1 MFTCRIEEEVV
12 AMTGFS
18 TDSLKLDP
26 REVHFRVPGPHR
38 GLSLFLRYLTPN
50 REAISPSKPVLYV
63 HGGTFPLG
71 ALDRPSLCRPVV
83 AR

>member
-18 TDSLKLDP
+18 TDSPKLDP
-26 REVHFRVPGPHR
+26 REVHFRVPSPHR

-50 REAISPSKPVLYV
+50 
-63 HGGTFPLG
+63 
-71 ALDRPSLCRPVV
+71 
-83 AR
+83 